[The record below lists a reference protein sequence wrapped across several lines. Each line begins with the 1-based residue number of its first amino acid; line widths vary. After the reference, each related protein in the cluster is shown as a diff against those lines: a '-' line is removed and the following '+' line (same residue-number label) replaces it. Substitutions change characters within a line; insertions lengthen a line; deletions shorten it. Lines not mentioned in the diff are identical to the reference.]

1 MTKWNGNGKAFKT
14 YVNGDGKHPAAGVKV
29 KGKNHILTYAE
40 AAKNDCFGAILN
52 SGIIDISFD
61 DAEMGA
67 KFLDMAKANNWR
79 CLVLENQE
87 CIEWP
92 SSWASVN
99 TLFRLPCQFSRI
111 NGLVP

>member
-67 KFLDMAKANNWR
+67 SSLIWQRLIIGVAWCWKTQTMGIFTPFGRTNKAE
-79 CLVLENQE
+79 L
-87 CIEWP
+87 
-92 SSWASVN
+92 
-99 TLFRLPCQFSRI
+99 
-111 NGLVP
+111 